1 MSMQIL
7 TIDDFELEG
16 KTVLL
21 RVDIN
26 SPVDRRTKRIQN
38 IRRMADNPTIKDDT
52 RIRRCLPT
60 IQELADRGARVV
72 ILAHQGDPLDY
83 QNFVPLSAHAKV
95 LSRLLGRPI
104 AYLDD
109 VAGPAAREHIRAL
122 RDSEILLLENVRIH
136 TEETI
141 IFEERV
147 RLSPAE
153 QAQTYVVRNLA
164 PLADLYVC
172 DAFAAVHR
180 SEPTLVG
187 FPQVLPAAAGRLF
200 EEELRVLTQVRSQPE
215 RPCLFLLGGAKILD
229 AFKMMRAALE
239 SGAADGVLTVGL
251 TGEIML
257 IAAGHDLGQETLAFL
272 KEKNLLGFV
281 EPARELLRTF
291 SDRVHYPLDVAVVS
305 DGERQELPREALPA
319 LGMIVDV
326 GQRTVEAYSTHI
338 SAART
343 MFVNGPAGVYE
354 EEASVLG
361 TRVLWEAMAASPA
374 FTVIGGGDSIAAAR
388 KFGILDG
395 FSYVCT
401 AGGGLV
407 RFLAGEPLPVINALA
422 EAATRQR
429 QETAGVASLTAERR
443 AAFHSRCAK
452 RGM

>member
-1 MSMQIL
+1 VSLGIL
-7 TIDDFELEG
+7 TLDDLALEG

-26 SPVDRRTKRIQN
+26 SPVDRKTK
-38 IRRMADNPTIKDDT
+38 AIKDDT

-60 IQELADRGARVV
+60 IQELVDRRARVV

-83 QNFVPLSAHAKV
+83 ENFTPLGQHAEV
-95 LSRLLGRPI
+95 IANLLGRPV

-109 VAGPAAREHIRAL
+109 VAGLAARERVGAL
-122 RDSEILLLENVRIH
+122 QNGDILLLENVRIH

-141 IFEERV
+141 VFEESV

-187 FPQVLPAAAGRLF
+187 FPELLPSAAGRLF
-200 EEELRVLTQVRSQPE
+200 EEELRVLTRVRGQPE
-215 RPCLFLLGGAKILD
+215 RPCVFVLGGAKILD

-239 SGAADGVLTVGL
+239 TGAADGVLTAGL

-257 IAAGHDLGQETLAFL
+257 IAAGHDLGAATMALLE
-272 KEKNLLGFV
+272 EKKLLGFV
-281 EPARELLRTF
+281 EPARELVEAF
-291 SDRVHYPLDVAVVS
+291 ADRLHYPLDVAVVEK
-305 DGERQELPREALPA
+305 GERQEIRREALPA
-319 LGMIVDV
+319 PGLIVDI
-326 GQRTVEAYSTHI
+326 GARTVEAYGERLAS
-338 SAART
+338 ART
-343 MFVNGPAGVYE
+343 VFVNGPAGVYE
-354 EEASVLG
+354 EAGSAYG
-361 TRVLWEAMAASPA
+361 TRVLWQSMAESPA
-374 FTVIGGGDSIAAAR
+374 FTVVGGGDSIAAAR
-388 KFGILDG
+388 RFGVLDR

-407 RFLAGEPLPVINALA
+407 RFLAGEPLPVVNALRD
-422 EAATRQR
+422 AATRWK
-429 QETAGVASLTAERR
+429 
-443 AAFHSRCAK
+443 K
-452 RGM
+452 RGE

>member
-1 MSMQIL
+1 MSLQVL
-7 TIDDFELEG
+7 TLDDFELEG

-26 SPVDRRTKRIQN
+26 SPLDRQTK
-38 IRRMADNPTIKDDT
+38 AIKDDT

-60 IQELADRGARVV
+60 IRELADRGARVV

-83 QNFVPLSAHAKV
+83 ENFTPLAQHAEL
-95 LSRLLGRPI
+95 LSRLMGRPV

-109 VAGPAAREHIRAL
+109 VAGPAARQRIRGL
-122 RDSEILLLENVRIH
+122 QKGQILLLENVRIH

-141 IFEERV
+141 IFEEEV

-172 DAFAAVHR
+172 DAFAAAHR

-200 EEELRVLTQVRSQPE
+200 EEELRVLTQVRGQPE
-215 RPCLFLLGGAKILD
+215 RPCFFLLGGAKILD

-257 IAAGHDLGQETLAFL
+257 IAAGYELGEATLAFL
-272 KEKNLLGFV
+272 REKNLLDFV
-281 EPARELLRTF
+281 KSARELLATF
-291 SDRVHYPLDVAVVS
+291 GDRLHYPLDVAVVE
-305 DGERQELPREALPA
+305 DGERQELPGDMLPA
-319 LGMIVDV
+319 PEMIVDV
-326 GQRTVEAYSTHI
+326 GQRTVEDYSARI
-338 SAART
+338 AAADT
-343 MFVNGPAGVYE
+343 IFVNGPAGIYE
-354 EEASVLG
+354 EEASAFG
-361 TRVLWEAMAASPA
+361 TRALWEAMAASPA

-388 KFGILDG
+388 EFGVLDG

-407 RFLAGEPLPVINALA
+407 RFLAGEPLPVVNALA
-422 EAATRQR
+422 ESATRQR
-429 QETAGVASLTAERR
+429 GGITE
-443 AAFHSRCAK
+443 
-452 RGM
+452 

>member
-1 MSMQIL
+1 MELQVL
-7 TIDDFELEG
+7 TLDDFELTG

-26 SPVDRRTKRIQN
+26 SPVDRQTK
-38 IRRMADNPTIKDDT
+38 AIKDDM

-60 IQELADRGARVV
+60 IQELAERRARVA

-83 QNFVPLSAHAKV
+83 QNFTLLAEHAAL
-95 LSRLLGRPI
+95 LSRLLNCPV

-109 VAGPAAREHIRAL
+109 VAGPAARERIRML
-122 RDSEILLLENVRIH
+122 QDGEILLLENVRLH

-141 IFEERV
+141 IFEEEV

-187 FPQVLPAAAGRLF
+187 FPELLPAAAGRLF
-200 EEELRVLTQVRSQPE
+200 EEELSALIRVQERPQ
-215 RPCLFLLGGAKILD
+215 RPCLFVLGGAKILD
-229 AFKMMRAALE
+229 AFKMMRTALE
-239 SGAADGVLTVGL
+239 SGTADGVLTVGL

-257 IAAGHDLGQETLAFL
+257 MAAGFDLGQETLTFL
-272 KEKNLLGFV
+272 ARKNLLSFV
-281 EPARELLRTF
+281 EPARDLLQTF
-291 SDRVHYPLDVAVVS
+291 GGRLHYPLDVAVVQ
-305 DGERQELPREALPA
+305 DGERRELGRDALPA
-319 LGMIVDV
+319 PGPIVDV
-326 GQRTVEAYSTHI
+326 GQRTVDAYADRI
-338 SAART
+338 AAAGT
-343 MFVNGPAGVYE
+343 IFVNGPAGVYE
-354 EEASVLG
+354 EDASAVG
-361 TRVLWEAMAASPA
+361 TRGLWEAMSESQA

-388 KFGILDG
+388 EFGMLDA

-422 EAATRQR
+422 KAAARR
-429 QETAGVASLTAERR
+429 SGKAGT
-443 AAFHSRCAK
+443 
-452 RGM
+452 